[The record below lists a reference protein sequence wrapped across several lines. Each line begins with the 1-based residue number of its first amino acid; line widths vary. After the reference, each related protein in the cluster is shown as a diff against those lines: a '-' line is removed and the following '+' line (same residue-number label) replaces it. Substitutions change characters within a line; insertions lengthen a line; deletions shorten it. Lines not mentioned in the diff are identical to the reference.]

1 MYTTMTQ
8 SQIHSW
14 ISGKLDFSFVS
25 GKGKGGRGRYKNG
38 GKEGMEKRR
47 KGRDRKGS
55 WQV

>member
-25 GKGKGGRGRYKNG
+25 GKGKGGRGRYKSG
-38 GKEGMEKRR
+38 GKEGGGRYGEKKERER
-47 KGRDRKGS
+47 
-55 WQV
+55 